1 MNKTKYY
8 IGIIF
13 VIIIWG
19 IAPNLSKYLLGY
31 YNAATYNLFTSLIA
45 FLGMLA
51 LCANKLGKINLSYFK
66 VAVPTGLFYSCAVI
80 LQKVGLD
87 YTTPAKYAFLEN
99 FSILVVPILMYV
111 FTRQKITPLKIISA
125 LLCLFGMFILCDVT
139 PKTLLTL
146 NKGDILCALSGIF
159 YGVNIAGTAVYSKKL
174 ESSLYLLIQFFVHSV
189 ISLIYFLF
197 LRESIEASSSF
208 MPLFLLIAYVLISS
222 VLGWII
228 RTKCLIHLDATFV
241 AIAMPFSSV
250 ITAVI
255 SVIIGTDKLTTNLII
270 SIPVITFAIILSSLK
285 LRFNE
290 K

>member
-8 IGIIF
+8 TGIIF

-19 IAPNLSKYLLGY
+19 LAPNIYKYLLGY
-31 YNAATYNLFTSLIA
+31 YSPNTFNLLTSLA
-45 FLGMLA
+45 TFLGMLA
-51 LCANKLGKINLSYFK
+51 LCINKLDKLNLSYFK
-66 VAVPTGLFYSCAVI
+66 VAIPTGLFYSCAVI
-80 LQKVGLD
+80 FQRVGLN
-87 YTTPAKYAFLEN
+87 YTTPAKFSFLEN
-99 FSILVVPILMYV
+99 FSIVVVPVLMYV

-125 LLCLFGMFILCDVT
+125 LLCLLGMFFLCDVT

-174 ESSLYLLIQFFVHSV
+174 ESSLYLLIQFFIHAV

-197 LRESIEASSSF
+197 LGEAIEVSFGF
-208 MPLFLLIAYVLISS
+208 MPLIILIVAVLISNI
-222 VLGWII
+222 LGWII

-255 SVIIGTDKLTTNLII
+255 SVIIGTDKLTSNLII

-285 LRFNE
+285 LRFKE